1 MKAVKAAEITGIA
14 VYSTAVVI
22 LVVISAIWGGT
33 AQSGSGMTI
42 PDTGLMVPVAVFIL
56 FSIGQLFLVIFN
68 KPVLATVLCV
78 VKFAVH
84 QLLFFNIC
92 GYALSEEYMH
102 ANSTGTFY
110 DNMTYS
116 ILVILTMVIT
126 ASAFVYDLAM
136 GIVLAVRRCRK
147 S

>member
-1 MKAVKAAEITGIA
+1 
-14 VYSTAVVI
+14 
-22 LVVISAIWGGT
+22 
-33 AQSGSGMTI
+33 
-42 PDTGLMVPVAVFIL
+42 
-56 FSIGQLFLVIFN
+56 
-68 KPVLATVLCV
+68 
-78 VKFAVH
+78 
-84 QLLFFNIC
+84 
-92 GYALSEEYMH
+92 MH

>member
-1 MKAVKAAEITGIA
+1 MKAIKAAEITGIA
-14 VYSTAVVI
+14 VYGIAVAI

-33 AQSGSGMTI
+33 AQTGSGMII
-42 PDTGLMVPVAVFIL
+42 PDTGLMVSIAVFIL
-56 FSIGQLFLVIFN
+56 FSIGQLILVIFD
-68 KPVLATVLCV
+68 KPVFATILCA

-116 ILVILTMVIT
+116 ILVILTIVIT
-126 ASAFVYDLAM
+126 SAAFVYDMVM
-136 GIVLAVRRCRK
+136 GIILTIKRYK
-147 S
+147 HD